1 VDGKTDR
8 TLTGADGKG
17 GGEELQEDRSQER
30 LSKEIVPPEG
40 PISIML
46 WMGEQAKH

>member
-1 VDGKTDR
+1 MVKKGEKNWRKT
-8 TLTGADGKG
+8 
-17 GGEELQEDRSQER
+17 DRSQER
-30 LSKEIVPPEG
+30 LSKETIALEG